1 MKSPATKSKKNNA
14 KKKEIIDATFKCI
27 YEKGAEEISMRS
39 IAREADINQS
49 TLHYYFKNKENL
61 LTEFI
66 RALFDRFIYDIE
78 KRYKDSDTPEKKL
91 EAILEAGRT
100 FGGRQREMFIVFI
113 HCWALSIRNPSMQ
126 TVFSNLYQRISDVI
140 DGILQE
146 GYEQGVFNK
155 VRKGVVSASI
165 IAFVQGIGCQWL
177 MTKKAFDLKEF
188 FDIFADDLK
197 KVILKKV

>member
-1 MKSPATKSKKNNA
+1 
-14 KKKEIIDATFKCI
+14 
-27 YEKGAEEISMRS
+27 
-39 IAREADINQS
+39 
-49 TLHYYFKNKENL
+49 
-61 LTEFI
+61 
-66 RALFDRFIYDIE
+66 
-78 KRYKDSDTPEKKL
+78 
-91 EAILEAGRT
+91 
-100 FGGRQREMFIVFI
+100 
-113 HCWALSIRNPSMQ
+113 MQ